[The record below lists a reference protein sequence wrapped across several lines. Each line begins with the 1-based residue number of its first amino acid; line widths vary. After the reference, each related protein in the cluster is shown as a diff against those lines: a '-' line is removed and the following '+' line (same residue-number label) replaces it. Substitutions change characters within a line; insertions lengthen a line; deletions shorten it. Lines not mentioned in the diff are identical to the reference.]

1 MINYTVIQSIFLAVL
16 VTDVHKAAELFS
28 KRNKN
33 AFRAVDYQLRPAH
46 TVCGL
51 QIADFYAGAVR
62 KMFLDSVNGLESNL
76 SSPYDRLQHQI
87 SLEDYI
93 DLESQKAEP

>member
-1 MINYTVIQSIFLAVL
+1 MTVFHVATFPCLISRF
-16 VTDVHKAAELFS
+16 
-28 KRNKN
+28 
-33 AFRAVDYQLRPAH
+33 
-46 TVCGL
+46 GL